1 MATAQPVL
9 ARQEQEVGNHAA
21 PRLRRA
27 DATTALLKRA
37 ASAASETER
46 QRLLDKAVLLNIGV
60 AKAVASRYRGRGV
73 PQEDLDQVAL
83 LGLVKAVHRF
93 DPRRADNLL
102 AYAVPT
108 IRGEVRKHFRDH
120 GWTVRPPRRVQELQA
135 RITTANEHLCH
146 AFGRSPRPSEVA
158 SFLGETL
165 DEVTD
170 ALATD
175 GCFAPAS
182 LDRHVLDDSETTLGD
197 LLPADDNDGEA
208 MEARLMLGPAV
219 RALGDRDRRILH
231 LRFFLG
237 WTQEE
242 IAQDIG
248 VTQMQ
253 VSRLLTRILTQLRK
267 ELSAPGR

>member
-9 ARQEQEVGNHAA
+9 PRQGEVHDKSA

-27 DATTALLKRA
+27 DATAALLDRA
-37 ASAASETER
+37 AHAASDAER

-73 PQEDLDQVAL
+73 PQEDLDQVAM
-83 LGLVKAVHRF
+83 LGLVKAVQRF
-93 DPRRADNLL
+93 DPRRADDLL

-135 RITTANEHLCH
+135 RITTANEHLCQ
-146 AFGRSPRPSEVA
+146 ALGRSPKASEVA

-197 LLPADDNDGEA
+197 MLPSEDVDEGA

-253 VSRLLTRILTQLRK
+253 VSRLLTRILSQLRR
-267 ELSAPGR
+267 ELTSSPR